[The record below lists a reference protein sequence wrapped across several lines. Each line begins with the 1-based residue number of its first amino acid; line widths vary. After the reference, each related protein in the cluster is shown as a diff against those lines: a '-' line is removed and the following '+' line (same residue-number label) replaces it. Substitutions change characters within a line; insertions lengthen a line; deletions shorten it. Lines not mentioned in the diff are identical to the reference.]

1 MRPTL
6 GKMRAAAPRSA
17 DYSAAMTATP
27 REVPEPWSWHER
39 TLRQIRETLIRERE
53 EREAAVRA
61 SLERGGV
68 DAIDIAREQ
77 TEHENLVAE
86 ISQEQAELVEV
97 EAALERIRKGTYG
110 ICEVTGRPI
119 SPERLKA
126 LPWTRLS
133 VAAAAQREGPK

>member
-6 GKMRAAAPRSA
+6 GKMRAAGPLRA
-17 DYSAAMTATP
+17 DYSASMKATP
-27 REVPEPWSWHER
+27 REVPEQWSWHER

-53 EREAAVRA
+53 EREAAARA

-68 DAIDIAREQ
+68 DAIDVAREQ
-77 TEHENLVAE
+77 TDHENLVAE

-110 ICEVTGRPI
+110 VCEATGRPI
-119 SPERLKA
+119 APDRLRA

-133 VAAAAQREGPK
+133 VAAAAQREGLK